1 MHGIYLVIG
10 ILTENIRK
18 HIKKLLHFKQQ
29 YYLEFCS
36 IIITFYSFCASLI
49 IFRANTISDA
59 VYIFQHIFDNIQ
71 QWTNAQYIYEIT
83 TSMGI
88 NLFELTIVLLSI
100 LILILLEIITAKD
113 FVITGVEKQIV
124 FYD

>member
-1 MHGIYLVIG
+1 
-10 ILTENIRK
+10 
-18 HIKKLLHFKQQ
+18 
-29 YYLEFCS
+29 
-36 IIITFYSFCASLI
+36 
-49 IFRANTISDA
+49 
-59 VYIFQHIFDNIQ
+59 
-71 QWTNAQYIYEIT
+71 
-83 TSMGI
+83 MGI